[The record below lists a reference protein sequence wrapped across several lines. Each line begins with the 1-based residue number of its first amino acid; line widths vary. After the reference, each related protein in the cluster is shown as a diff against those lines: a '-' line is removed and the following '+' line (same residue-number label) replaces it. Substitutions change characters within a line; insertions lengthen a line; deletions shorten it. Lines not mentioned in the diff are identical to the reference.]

1 VSATQRR
8 PTWVVLLALALVA
21 VNLRAVLT
29 AIPPLTEQIQ
39 AETGW
44 SDTTIGLLTT
54 LPLIVMGLAALIVP
68 AVAARLG
75 RTRAVSFALILLIA
89 ASGLRL
95 LAIWPWTLFITTVL
109 AGLGIAIA
117 TGLVPG
123 IVREQLPRSTG
134 AATGLWTSIMFVGAT
149 LAAALTIPLALL
161 TGSWP
166 VALAVWALP
175 AVAGLVVWT
184 LTERSSAPAAES
196 GPRLVRITHLPW
208 RDAKAWALTAYIAIN
223 SIIFYTALA
232 WVAPSLEERG
242 WSAEASGGLFGV
254 FAAAPIL
261 AAVLLPWLG
270 QRIAARRTLWV
281 ATAIATVVPLLF
293 LAYAPHTATLAMLFI
308 FGFANSGGF
317 TISLSMLSEFV
328 HDAAG
333 SARLT
338 AMAFTVTFLLAAA
351 GPALAGMLLDL
362 TQSWTAVYVILAV
375 IALTQIPPMIPLR
388 KGTLINA

>member
-1 VSATQRR
+1 MPATQRR
-8 PTWVVLLALALVA
+8 PMWVVLLALALVA

-44 SDTTIGLLTT
+44 SDTTMGLLTT
-54 LPLIVMGLAALIVP
+54 LPLVVMGLAALIVP

-95 LAIWPWTLFITTVL
+95 LAIWPWTLFVTTVL
-109 AGLGIAIA
+109 AGFGIAIA

-134 AATGLWTSIMFVGAT
+134 AATGLWTSVMFVGAS
-149 LAAALTIPLALL
+149 LAAALTVPLALW

-166 VALAVWALP
+166 LALAVWALP
-175 AVAGLVVWT
+175 AIAGLIVWT
-184 LTERSSAPAAES
+184 LTERSNTPAADA
-196 GPRLVRITHLPW
+196 GPRLVRVSHLPW

-223 SIIFYTALA
+223 SLIFYTALA

-293 LAYAPHTATLAMLFI
+293 LAYAPQTATLLMLFI

-328 HDAAG
+328 NDAAA

-351 GPALAGMLLDL
+351 GPALAGLLLDL

-375 IALTQIPPMIPLR
+375 IAVTQIPPMIPLR

>member
-1 VSATQRR
+1 M
-8 PTWVVLLALALVA
+8 WVVLLALALVA

-39 AETGW
+39 SDTGW
-44 SDTTIGLLTT
+44 NDTVIGLLTT
-54 LPLIVMGLAALIVP
+54 LPLVVMGLAALIVP

-89 ASGLRL
+89 ASDLRL
-95 LAIWPWTLFITTVL
+95 LAIWPWTLFVTTVL
-109 AGLGIAIA
+109 AGFGIAIA

-123 IVREQLPRSTG
+123 IVREQLPRFTG
-134 AATGLWTSIMFVGAT
+134 AATGLWTSVMFVGAS
-149 LAAALTIPLALL
+149 LAAALTIPLALW

-175 AVAGLVVWT
+175 AVAGLIVWT
-184 LTERSSAPAAES
+184 LTERSNAPEMDA
-196 GPRLVRITHLPW
+196 GPRLVRVSHLPW
-208 RDAKAWALTAYIAIN
+208 RDGKAWALTAYIAIN
-223 SIIFYTALA
+223 SLIFYTALA

-242 WSAEASGGLFGV
+242 WSAEASGALFGV

-261 AAVLLPWLG
+261 AAVFLPWLG
-270 QRIAARRTLWV
+270 QRISARRTLWA

-293 LAYAPHTATLAMLFI
+293 LAYAPHTATLLVVFV

-328 HDAAG
+328 HDAAA

-338 AMAFTVTFLLAAA
+338 AMALTVTFLLAAI
-351 GPALAGMLLDL
+351 GPALAGLLLDL
-362 TQSWTAVYVILAV
+362 TSSWTAVYVILAV
-375 IALTQIPPMIPLR
+375 IAVTQIPPMIPLR
-388 KGTLINA
+388 KGTMIDA

>member
-1 VSATQRR
+1 MSSAQRR
-8 PTWVVLLALALVA
+8 PMWVVLLALALVA

-95 LAIWPWTLFITTVL
+95 LAIWPWTLFVTTVL
-109 AGLGIAIA
+109 AGFGIAIA

-134 AATGLWTSIMFVGAT
+134 SATGLWTAIMFVGAT

-166 VALAVWALP
+166 IALAVWALP

-223 SIIFYTALA
+223 SLIFYTALA

-270 QRIAARRTLWV
+270 QRIAARRTLWA
-281 ATAIATVVPLLF
+281 ATAIATVIPLLF
-293 LAYAPHTATLAMLFI
+293 LAYAPHTATLLMLFI

-328 HDAAG
+328 HDAAA

-375 IALTQIPPMIPLR
+375 IAVTQIPPMIPLR
-388 KGTLINA
+388 KATLINA

>member
-1 VSATQRR
+1 MPATQRR
-8 PTWVVLLALALVA
+8 PMWVVLLALALVA

-44 SDTTIGLLTT
+44 SDTTMGLLTT
-54 LPLIVMGLAALIVP
+54 LPLVVMGLAALIVP

-95 LAIWPWTLFITTVL
+95 LAIWPWTLFVTTVL
-109 AGLGIAIA
+109 AGFGIAIA

-134 AATGLWTSIMFVGAT
+134 AATGLWTSVMFVGAS
-149 LAAALTIPLALL
+149 LAAALTVPLALW

-175 AVAGLVVWT
+175 AIAGLIVWT
-184 LTERSSAPAAES
+184 LTERSNTPAVDA
-196 GPRLVRITHLPW
+196 GPRLVRVSHLPW

-223 SIIFYTALA
+223 SLIFYTALA

-270 QRIAARRTLWV
+270 QRIAARRSLWV

-293 LAYAPHTATLAMLFI
+293 LAYAPQTATLLMLFI

-328 HDAAG
+328 NDAAA

-351 GPALAGMLLDL
+351 GPALAGLLLDL

-375 IALTQIPPMIPLR
+375 IAVTQIPPMIPLR